1 MKNLLTVGGLLC
13 LAALQGCSAG
23 SPANVYAATPDK
35 VFAVLDQMDIPSSP
49 QGPMGTLEITKT
61 TVEPKSISWTGSGA
75 HAIVKCT
82 ATLVPLDPARTQVDV
97 ACGGGGPSEGA
108 AAGAVSD
115 LTRFAMIEQVD
126 STLRGRPFDWHGVSI
141 KAGANYMTH
150 LPKMESDALKMNR
163 ETQESLARG
172 QAEMQARMQAEVAA
186 SGQIPH
192 DPNAGQPTQPAPL
205 DPRGVDPVPIIN

>member
-1 MKNLLTVGGLLC
+1 MKIVLSVAALLC
-13 LAALQGCSAG
+13 LGALQACSAG

-75 HAIVKCT
+75 HAIIKCT

-150 LPKMESDALKMNR
+150 LPKMESDALKMDR
-163 ETQESLARG
+163 ETQEALARQ
-172 QAEMQARMQAEVAA
+172 QAEMQAQMQSAA
-186 SGQIPH
+186 PGQPSV
-192 DPNAGQPTQPAPL
+192 DPNAGQGVQPAPL
-205 DPRGVDPVPIIN
+205 EPHGLNPVPFAE